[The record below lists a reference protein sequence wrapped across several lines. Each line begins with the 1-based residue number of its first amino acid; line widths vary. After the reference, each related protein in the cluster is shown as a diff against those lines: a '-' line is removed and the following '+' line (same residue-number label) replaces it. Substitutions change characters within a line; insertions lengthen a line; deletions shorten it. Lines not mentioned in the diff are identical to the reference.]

1 MAYAFEVTGEI
12 QASCEEVYLAWLSS
26 ELHTAMTGG
35 EAVVDPVVGG
45 QFSAWG
51 DYIAGQTI
59 ELEPFHRIVQSW
71 RTTQFN
77 DDDPDSQIDVTF
89 DPSDSGTLMTIRHT
103 NVPDGHL
110 GYENGGWQKS
120 YIDPMRSYFSSK

>member
-1 MAYAFEVTGEI
+1 MAHAFEVTGEI
-12 QASCEEVYLAWLSS
+12 PAPCEDVYLAWLSS
-26 ELHTAMTGG
+26 ELHTAMTGC

-51 DYIAGQTI
+51 DYIAGTTI

-77 DDDPDSQIDVTF
+77 DDDSDSKIEVTF
-89 DPSDSGTLMTIRHT
+89 DPSDTGTFITIRHS
-103 NVPDGHL
+103 NVPDDHL

>member
-1 MAYAFEVTGEI
+1 MAYLFEVTGEI
-12 QASCEEVYLAWLSS
+12 PASCEDVYLAWLSS
-26 ELHTAMTGG
+26 ELHSAMTGC

-51 DYIAGQTI
+51 DYIAGTTI

-77 DDDPDSQIDVTF
+77 DDDSDSTIEVTF
-89 DPSDSGTLMTIRHT
+89 DPSDTGTFITIRHS
-103 NVPDGHL
+103 NVPDDHL

-120 YIDPMRSYFSSK
+120 YLDPMRSFFSSK

>member
-12 QASCEEVYLAWLSS
+12 AAPCEDVYLAWLSS
-26 ELHTAMTGG
+26 EQHSAMTGG

-45 QFSAWG
+45 QFNAWG
-51 DYIAGQTI
+51 DYIVGTTL

-77 DDDPDSQIDVTF
+77 DDDPDSEIEVTF
-89 DPSDSGTLMTIRHT
+89 DQSETGTLITIRHS
-103 NVPDGHL
+103 NVPDDHL
-110 GYENGGWQKS
+110 SYENGGWQKS

>member
-1 MAYAFEVTGEI
+1 VTYSFEVTGEI
-12 QASCEEVYLAWLSS
+12 PAPCEDVYLAWLSS
-26 ELHTAMTGG
+26 ELHSAMTGG
-35 EAVVDPVVGG
+35 DAVVDPAVGG
-45 QFSAWG
+45 QFTAWG
-51 DYIAGQTI
+51 DYIAGTTL

-77 DDDPDSQIDVTF
+77 DDDADSQIEVTF
-89 DPSDSGTLMTIRHT
+89 DPSETGTFITIRHS
-103 NVPDGHL
+103 NVPEDHL

>member
-1 MAYAFEVTGEI
+1 MAYEFEGSGEVP
-12 QASCEEVYLAWLSS
+12 AECEDVYRAWLSS

-51 DYIAGQTI
+51 DYIVGTTI
-59 ELEPFHRIVQSW
+59 ELEPFDRIVQSW
-71 RTTQFN
+71 RTSQFS
-77 DDDPDSQIDVTF
+77 DDDADSRIEVTF
-89 DPSDSGTLMTIRHT
+89 DPCDTGALVKIRHS
-103 NVPDGHL
+103 NVPDDHL

-120 YIDPMRSYFSSK
+120 HLDPMNSYFSSK